1 MEQVEYAIMIC
12 KYSSE
17 VMIIL
22 EITRYSVKN
31 KCLAPWV
38 KFFWHLKVEN
48 ADYHYKLLPTDCIDV
63 ILNLK
68 SNMIYETDYG
78 EITAPS
84 FHINGLRSKAN
95 FIRQINKVCIFGIS
109 FYPYGL
115 YPFIHK
121 PIIGLQDNIMSLQEL
136 SPVMSQKL
144 KLIVTED
151 RAENII
157 TAIEQ
162 CLVEEL
168 VVSERFLD
176 KAELIHD
183 FLTVSTEISVGDF
196 CRNWCVNMKS
206 FERMV
211 LMYTGFTPK
220 LLRDIKRFQNIS
232 NQLSFQRADNLA
244 AIAYDN
250 DFTDQTHFI
259 KTFRR
264 FSGVTPRTF
273 QKENITVK
281 ENVLY
286 TYQ

>member
-1 MEQVEYAIMIC
+1 MFC

-31 KCLAPWV
+31 QCLAPWV
-38 KFFWHLKVEN
+38 KFFWHLNAEN

-68 SNMIYETDYG
+68 SNMIYETEYG
-78 EITAPS
+78 KITAPS

-95 FIRQINKVCIFGIS
+95 FIHQINEVCILGIS

-121 PIIGLQDNIMSLQEL
+121 PMIGLQDSIMSLQEL
-136 SPVMSQKL
+136 SPGMSRKL
-144 KLIVTED
+144 KIIVTED

-168 VVSERFLD
+168 FVSQRFLD

-183 FLTVSTEISVGDF
+183 FLTVSTDISVGDF
-196 CRNWCVNMKS
+196 CRKWSLNMKS

-264 FSGVTPRTF
+264 FSGATPRTF
-273 QKENITVK
+273 QQENITVK

-286 TYQ
+286 IYQ